1 MASSYPARGKSRGYV
16 PPEEKKAKGSAGR
29 WIGVIVALLVFGL
42 LGAWATGLF
51 GRRTDVRIV
60 EIRKMSDEMSKQ
72 MATGGPQ
79 NEDEAKAFVQSMG
92 QIREKIQAL
101 PEDLRGQAFRGG
113 GMGRGFQAAMQA
125 NMKSFFATPP
135 AQREAELDRQIKR
148 EQMMQKAFAAAGGF
162 GGGPGGGGGGGP
174 GGGGG
179 AGGGGGRGPGGGGGG
194 GPGGGGGGGPGGGGP
209 GGGPGGGNPEAWRK
223 QMLDSTSPSQR
234 AQFTEFRNAMDQRRQ
249 QLGIGNG
256 GWGGPGGGRGR

>member
-1 MASSYPARGKSRGYV
+1 MASSYPARGTSRGYV

-29 WIGVIVALLVFGL
+29 WIGVIVALLIFGL
-42 LGAWATGLF
+42 MGAWATGLF

-162 GGGPGGGGGGGP
+162 GGGPGGPGGGGP
-174 GGGGG
+174 GGGG
-179 AGGGGGRGPGGGGGG
+179 APGGGGGRGPGGGGAGG
-194 GPGGGGGGGPGGGGP
+194 GPG
-209 GGGPGGGNPEAWRK
+209 GGGNPEAWRK
-223 QMLDSTSPSQR
+223 QMLDSTGPSQR

>member
-1 MASSYPARGKSRGYV
+1 MASSYPARGTSRGYV
-16 PPEEKKAKGSAGR
+16 PPEETKAKGSAGR
-29 WIGVIVALLVFGL
+29 WIGVIVALLFFGL
-42 LGAWATGLF
+42 LGAWAMGLF
-51 GRRTDVRIV
+51 GRRTDARIV
-60 EIRKMSDEMSKQ
+60 EIRTMSDEMSKQ

-79 NEDEAKAFVQSMG
+79 NEDEAKAFAQSMG

-162 GGGPGGGGGGGP
+162 GGGRPGGGP
-174 GGGGG
+174 GGPGGPTGGGAGGGG
-179 AGGGGGRGPGGGGGG
+179 AGGGGAGGGRGPG
-194 GPGGGGGGGPGGGGP
+194 
-209 GGGPGGGNPEAWRK
+209 GGGNPEAWRK
-223 QMLDSTSPSQR
+223 QMLDSTGPSQR
-234 AQFTEFRNAMDQRRQ
+234 AQFTEYRNAMDQRRQ
-249 QLGIGNG
+249 KLGIGNG
-256 GWGGPGGGRGR
+256 GWGGGGGPGR

>member
-29 WIGVIVALLVFGL
+29 WIGVIVALLIFGL
-42 LGAWATGLF
+42 MGAWATGLF

-162 GGGPGGGGGGGP
+162 GGGPGGPGP
-174 GGGGG
+174 
-179 AGGGGGRGPGGGGGG
+179 GGGGGRGPGGGGGA
-194 GPGGGGGGGPGGGGP
+194 GGGPG
-209 GGGPGGGNPEAWRK
+209 GGGNPEAWRK
-223 QMLDSTSPSQR
+223 QMLDSTGPSQR

-249 QLGIGNG
+249 QLGLGN

>member
-16 PPEEKKAKGSAGR
+16 PPEETKAKGSAGR
-29 WIGVIVALLVFGL
+29 WIGAIVALLLVGL
-42 LGAWATGLF
+42 VGAWAMGLF
-51 GRRTDVRIV
+51 GRRIDARIV
-60 EIRKMSDEMSKQ
+60 EIRNMSDEMSKQ

-79 NEDEAKAFVQSMG
+79 NEDEAKAFAQSMG

-148 EQMMQKAFAAAGGF
+148 EQMMQKAATTMTKNRMISMASF
-162 GGGPGGGGGGGP
+162 
-174 GGGGG
+174 
-179 AGGGGGRGPGGGGGG
+179 
-194 GPGGGGGGGPGGGGP
+194 
-209 GGGPGGGNPEAWRK
+209 
-223 QMLDSTSPSQR
+223 STSIAPSRSRFSSIQLTIRNSGPSR
-234 AQFTEFRNAMDQRRQ
+234 AP
-249 QLGIGNG
+249 ISS
-256 GWGGPGGGRGR
+256 

>member
-1 MASSYPARGKSRGYV
+1 MASFYPARGKSRGYV

-162 GGGPGGGGGGGP
+162 GGGPGGPGGGGP
-174 GGGGG
+174 GGGG
-179 AGGGGGRGPGGGGGG
+179 APGGGGGRGPGGGGGA
-194 GPGGGGGGGPGGGGP
+194 GGGPG
-209 GGGPGGGNPEAWRK
+209 GGGNPEAWRK
-223 QMLDSTSPSQR
+223 QMLDSTGPSQR

>member
-79 NEDEAKAFVQSMG
+79 NEDEAKAFAQSMG

-125 NMKSFFATPP
+125 NMKSFFSTPP
-135 AQREAELDRQIKR
+135 AKREAELDRQIKR

-162 GGGPGGGGGGGP
+162 GGGPGWAGWWWWWPRWRRRWWWWWWWARPRWRWRWRSWWGRP
-174 GGGGG
+174 GGRPWWRQSGGLAEADARQHEPFAAG
-179 AGGGGGRGPGGGGGG
+179 A
-194 GPGGGGGGGPGGGGP
+194 
-209 GGGPGGGNPEAWRK
+209 
-223 QMLDSTSPSQR
+223 
-234 AQFTEFRNAMDQRRQ
+234 
-249 QLGIGNG
+249 IY
-256 GWGGPGGGRGR
+256 

>member
-16 PPEEKKAKGSAGR
+16 PPEETNAKGSAGR
-29 WIGVIVALLVFGL
+29 WIGAIVALLLVGL
-42 LGAWATGLF
+42 VGAWAMGLF
-51 GRRTDVRIV
+51 GRRIDARIV
-60 EIRKMSDEMSKQ
+60 EIRNMSDEMSKQ

-79 NEDEAKAFVQSMG
+79 NEDEAKAFAQSMG

-162 GGGPGGGGGGGP
+162 GGGRPGGGPGGAGGP
-174 GGGGG
+174 GGGGP
-179 AGGGGGRGPGGGGGG
+179 AGGGG
-194 GPGGGGGGGPGGGGP
+194 GPGGGGGGG
-209 GGGPGGGNPEAWRK
+209 GGGNPEAWRK

-256 GWGGPGGGRGR
+256 GWGGPGGGGGRGR